1 MLFFDRLQT
10 ELMKLKTEL
19 SKETRELKNLVC
31 PIEENFAFELKE
43 QRQCFRCN
51 HMSWKSKNELVLQL
65 EMPDLEN
72 KKSMFSVDELFN
84 KTLRGNGLDIKCSNC
99 ANGDEKNIHQT
110 CDLFHKLPRVL
121 ILYLPR
127 THFIQE
133 QKNSRK
139 NRVKIHV
146 NAVLDLKDHCEEN
159 VDTSKCNIPKEENH
173 VKKAPRKR
181 KSSFTILDELS
192 PISSPEKKIHK
203 PVELMSEEEQISF
216 VLEQV
221 NKQSPHKTIFI
232 K

>member
-1 MLFFDRLQT
+1 MFFFDHLQT
-10 ELMKLKTEL
+10 ELMKFKNEL
-19 SKETRELKNLVC
+19 SQETLVC

-43 QRQCFRCN
+43 QRECSKCK
-51 HMSWKSKNELVLQL
+51 HKSWKSKNELVFPL

-72 KKSMFSVDELFN
+72 KKSMFSLDELLS
-84 KTLRGNGLDIKCSNC
+84 KTLRGNGNGIEIECSSC
-99 ANGDEKNIHQT
+99 ANGNEKNLHQT
-110 CDLFHKLPRVL
+110 SDLFEKLPRVL

-127 THFIQE
+127 THFMQE

-139 NRVKIHV
+139 NRVKIQV

-159 VDTSKCNIPKEENH
+159 VDMSKCNIPKEVNH
-173 VKKAPRKR
+173 IKKAPQKR

-192 PISSPEKKIHK
+192 PISSPEKKIQK

-221 NKQSPHKTIFI
+221 TKQSLS
-232 K
+232 